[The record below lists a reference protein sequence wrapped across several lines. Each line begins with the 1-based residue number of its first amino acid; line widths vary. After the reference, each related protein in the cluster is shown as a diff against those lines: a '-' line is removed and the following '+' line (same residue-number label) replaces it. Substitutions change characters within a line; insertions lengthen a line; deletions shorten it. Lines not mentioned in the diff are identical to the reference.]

1 MPANKKITD
10 RKDLITREPH
20 RTILNI
26 LVVVGEPL
34 TLAQLLFLLNKQSKP
49 VSIEKATKTN
59 YSVRNVKIA
68 AVDIE
73 KLKKVGI
80 LIHELNIKRQ
90 RLYEILNILIEY
102 GLVFKENE
110 DELATKENVKSN
122 EKKKV
127 KNIVKY
133 RAFTDNVLQYQ
144 IFLAFDRL
152 TFEAE
157 NEFMRNAHDLDTIVK
172 VMGEKDIFDRYSILS
187 VTKLLMDLT
196 HDMREKFNNKLAS
209 FGKNYDQFE
218 FNLEV
223 KVYQK
228 KLNEIRF

>member
-10 RKDLITREPH
+10 RKDLITRKPY

-26 LVVVGEPL
+26 LVIVGKPL
-34 TLAQLLFLLNKQSKP
+34 TLAHVLFLLNKPSKP
-49 VSIEKATKTN
+49 LSIKKATKTN
-59 YSVRNVKIA
+59 YSVRKVKIA

-73 KLKKVGI
+73 KIKTAGI
-80 LIHELNIKRQ
+80 SIHELNIKRQ

-110 DELATKENVKSN
+110 DDLVTKENVMSN
-122 EKKKV
+122 AKKKV

-152 TFEAE
+152 PFKDE
-157 NEFMRNAHDLDTIVK
+157 NEFMRNAHDFDTIVK
-172 VMGEKDIFDRYSILS
+172 IMGEKDIFDRYSILA
-187 VTKLLMDLT
+187 VKKLLMDLT
-196 HDMREKFNNKLAS
+196 HDMRKKFNNKLAS

-228 KLNEIRF
+228 KLDEIRF